1 MRKKRREI
9 LSLSS
14 GEGRFCDNNGQIQI
28 WGLRAYVLLLVHFKR
43 NSLGMVEGVLGR
55 DWSGYFHLQTNAPS
69 LCWKRSKRLQEMR
82 RTFRGAPI
90 LSQSHPLQQPGPLG
104 FPGMVAP
111 DIFCTKTFGGAGWWG
126 THCSIRLGCPLNP
139 WGSTHDCYIFH
150 HLHFFLENQQD
161 VSGEHT
167 ASKAGSY
174 FHIFGS
180 HCSHLPTISFS
191 TSDPWVFK
199 FLSARWIIISSRIF
213 SSHAQK
219 RVPARFAMMKN
230 RFLDKL
236 HKNQL

>member
-1 MRKKRREI
+1 MKWI
-9 LSLSS
+9 
-14 GEGRFCDNNGQIQI
+14 F
-28 WGLRAYVLLLVHFKR
+28 
-43 NSLGMVEGVLGR
+43 
-55 DWSGYFHLQTNAPS
+55 PS
-69 LCWKRSKRLQEMR
+69 ANKRSFLVLENIKEASGNEENIQ
-82 RTFRGAPI
+82 RGP

-104 FPGMVAP
+104 FPGLVAP
-111 DIFCTKTFGGAGWWG
+111 DIFCTKTFGGAGWRG

-199 FLSARWIIISSRIF
+199 FLSAR
-213 SSHAQK
+213 
-219 RVPARFAMMKN
+219 
-230 RFLDKL
+230 
-236 HKNQL
+236 

>member
-1 MRKKRREI
+1 MKWI
-9 LSLSS
+9 
-14 GEGRFCDNNGQIQI
+14 FPFAN
-28 WGLRAYVLLLVHFKR
+28 
-43 NSLGMVEGVLGR
+43 
-55 DWSGYFHLQTNAPS
+55 
-69 LCWKRSKRLQEMR
+69 KRSFLVLEKIKEASGNEENIQ
-82 RTFRGAPI
+82 RGP

-161 VSGEHT
+161 VSGENT

-191 TSDPWVFK
+191 TSDP
-199 FLSARWIIISSRIF
+199 
-213 SSHAQK
+213 
-219 RVPARFAMMKN
+219 
-230 RFLDKL
+230 
-236 HKNQL
+236 